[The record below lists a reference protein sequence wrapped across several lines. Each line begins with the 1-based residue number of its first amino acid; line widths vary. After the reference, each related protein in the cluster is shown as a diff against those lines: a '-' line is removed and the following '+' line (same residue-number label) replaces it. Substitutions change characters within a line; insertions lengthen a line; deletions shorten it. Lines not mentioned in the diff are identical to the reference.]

1 MLSETEGGIFTVKK
15 RKLQLI
21 DSIILLIIGILG
33 ILSFIGLLVKGENM
47 TRWILTLLLS
57 VILVV
62 KEIIAIIHYR
72 NS

>member
-1 MLSETEGGIFTVKK
+1 MKK
-15 RKLQLI
+15 RNLQLI
-21 DSIILLIIGILG
+21 GSIILLIIGVLG
-33 ILSFIGLLVKGENM
+33 ILSFIGLLIKGENM